1 MATVAQAGEVRAG
14 GVGAP
19 VQTSQTALV
28 WQRFRRHRAG
38 IVGLTVLVLMS
49 LSVIIIP
56 MLSPFTTSQVNGL
69 QQYAPFGT
77 VDSYTNQVHWLGT
90 DTFGRDEMVRLF
102 SAGRV
107 SMFVAFGSALMIVLV
122 GSIIGAVSGYYGG
135 MVDTL
140 LMRFT
145 DLMLAIPLLPM
156 YLFTLRLLKGA
167 DFLHPMWVDP
177 DMSGWLN
184 LVLVMAV
191 FTLFGWMSLAR
202 LVRGSVL
209 TLRSL
214 EFVEAARA
222 LGASNRRIIFK
233 HLIPNSIAPIV
244 VAATF
249 AVGDFII
256 LEAILGYFTH
266 GITDPPFPT
275 WGNMLALYQGLVLNI
290 TSLNPFENVRGY
302 LFLLPSIMI
311 LITVLSINYVG
322 DALRSALDP
331 HRTE

>member
-1 MATVAQAGEVRAG
+1 MATVAQAERAI
-14 GVGAP
+14 AP
-19 VQTSQTALV
+19 AQARQSALI

-38 IVGLTVLVLMS
+38 VTGLLVLALMC
-49 LSVIIIP
+49 LSAIVIP
-56 MLSPFTTSQVNGL
+56 MISPFSTSEANGL
-69 QQYAPFGT
+69 QQYAPFGA
-77 VDSYTNQVHWLGT
+77 VDTYKNQVHWLGT

-102 SAGRV
+102 TAGRV
-107 SMFVAFGSALMIVLV
+107 SMFVAFGSAVLIVLV
-122 GSIIGAVSGYYGG
+122 GALIGATAGYYGG
-135 MVDTL
+135 WVDTL

-145 DLMLAIPLLPM
+145 DLMLAIPLLPV
-156 YLFTLRLLKGA
+156 YLFALRLLRGA
-167 DFLHPMWVDP
+167 AFLQPWWKDP
-177 DMSGWLN
+177 DINSWLN
-184 LVLVMAV
+184 LGLVMAV

-202 LVRGSVL
+202 MVRGSVL

-222 LGASNRRIIFK
+222 LGASNSRIIFK
-233 HLIPNSIAPIV
+233 HLLPNSVAPIV

-266 GITDPPFPT
+266 GITDPPFPS
-275 WGNMLALYQGLVLNI
+275 WGNMLALFQGLALNI
-290 TSLNPFENVRGY
+290 TNLNPFENVRGY

-322 DALRSALDP
+322 DALRNALDP

>member
-1 MATVAQAGEVRAG
+1 MATVEQAERITAPAQV
-14 GVGAP
+14 
-19 VQTSQTALV
+19 SQSALIR
-28 WQRFRRHRAG
+28 QRFRRHRAG
-38 IVGLTVLVLMS
+38 VAGLLTLALLS

-56 MLSPFTTSQVNGL
+56 MVSPFTLYEANGL

-77 VDSYTNQVHWLGT
+77 MDVIKHEVHWLGT

-102 SAGRV
+102 TAGRV
-107 SMFVAFGSALMIVLV
+107 SMFVAFGSALLIVLL
-122 GSIIGAVSGYYGG
+122 GSLIGATAGYYGG
-135 MVDTL
+135 WVDSL

-145 DLMLAIPLLPM
+145 DLMLAIPLLPV
-156 YLFTLRLLKGA
+156 YLFALRLLRGA
-167 DFLHPMWVDP
+167 DFLRPWWNNP
-177 DMSGWLN
+177 DVNSWLN
-184 LVLVMAV
+184 LGLVMSV

-202 LVRGSVL
+202 IVRGSVL

-222 LGASNRRIIFK
+222 LGASHRRIIFR
-233 HLIPNSIAPIV
+233 HLLPNSVAPIV

-256 LEAILGYFTH
+256 LEAILSYFTH

-275 WGNMLALYQGLVLNI
+275 WGNMLALFQGLALNI

-302 LFLLPSIMI
+302 LFLLPSVMI

-322 DALRSALDP
+322 EALRSALDP
-331 HRTE
+331 HRLE

>member
-1 MATVAQAGEVRAG
+1 MATVAQAERTT
-14 GVGAP
+14 AP
-19 VQTSQTALV
+19 AKSRQSALV

-38 IVGLTVLVLMS
+38 VTGLCVLALMS
-49 LSVIIIP
+49 LLVVIIPIV
-56 MLSPFTTSQVNGL
+56 SPFNTFEANGL

-77 VDSYTNQVHWLGT
+77 VDVVKNEVHWLGT

-102 SAGRV
+102 MAGRV
-107 SMFVAFGSALMIVLV
+107 SMFVAFGSALLIVLV
-122 GSIIGAVSGYYGG
+122 GSLIGATAGYYGG
-135 MVDTL
+135 LVDTM

-145 DLMLAIPLLPM
+145 DLMLAIPLLPV
-156 YLFTLRLLKGA
+156 YLFALRLLRGA
-167 DFLHPMWVDP
+167 DFLRPWWDDP
-177 DMSGWLN
+177 DANSWLN
-184 LVLVMAV
+184 LGLVMAV

-202 LVRGSVL
+202 MVRGSVL

-233 HLIPNSIAPIV
+233 HLLPNSVAPIV

-266 GITDPPFPT
+266 GIMDPPFPT
-275 WGNMLALYQGLVLNI
+275 WGNMLALFQGLALNI
-290 TSLNPFENVRGY
+290 TNLNPFENVRGY

-322 DALRSALDP
+322 DALRNALDP

>member
-1 MATVAQAGEVRAG
+1 MATVAQAERVI
-14 GVGAP
+14 AP
-19 VQTSQTALV
+19 AQPSQSALV
-28 WQRFRRHRAG
+28 WQRFRRHKAG
-38 IVGLTVLVLMS
+38 VTGLAVLVLMS
-49 LSVIIIP
+49 LSVIFIP
-56 MLSPFTTSQVNGL
+56 IFSPFNTFEANGL

-77 VDSYTNQVHWLGT
+77 MDTFKNQVHWLGT

-102 SAGRV
+102 TAGRV
-107 SMFVAFGSALMIVLV
+107 SMFVAFSSAVLIVLV
-122 GSIIGAVSGYYGG
+122 GSLIGATAGYYGG
-135 MVDTL
+135 VVDTL

-167 DFLHPMWVDP
+167 PFLQSWWRDP
-177 DMSGWLN
+177 NINSWLN
-184 LVLVMAV
+184 LGLVMAV

-202 LVRGSVL
+202 MVRGSVL

-233 HLIPNSIAPIV
+233 HLLPNSIAPIV

-275 WGNMLALYQGLVLNI
+275 WGNMLALFQGLALNI

-322 DALRSALDP
+322 DALRNALDP
-331 HRTE
+331 HRVD

>member
-1 MATVAQAGEVRAG
+1 MATVVQAERVIAPAQA
-14 GVGAP
+14 
-19 VQTSQTALV
+19 SQSALV

-38 IVGLTVLVLMS
+38 LTGLIVLALMS
-49 LSVIIIP
+49 LSVIVIP
-56 MLSPFTTSQVNGL
+56 MISPFSTSEANGL
-69 QQYAPFGT
+69 QQYASFGT
-77 VDSYTNQVHWLGT
+77 MDLLKNQVHWLGT

-102 SAGRV
+102 AAGRV
-107 SMFVAFGSALMIVLV
+107 SMFVAFGSAVLIVIV
-122 GSIIGAVSGYYGG
+122 GAIIGATAGYYGG
-135 MVDTL
+135 WVDSL

-156 YLFTLRLLKGA
+156 YLFALRLLRGA
-167 DFLHPMWVDP
+167 DFLHPWWIDP
-177 DMSGWLN
+177 NINSWLN
-184 LVLVMAV
+184 LGLVMSV

-202 LVRGSVL
+202 MVRGSVL

-222 LGASNRRIIFK
+222 LGAGNRRIIFR
-233 HLIPNSIAPIV
+233 HLLPNSVAPIV

-275 WGNMLALYQGLVLNI
+275 WGNMLALFQGLALNI
-290 TSLNPFENVRGY
+290 TNLNPFENVRGY

-311 LITVLSINYVG
+311 LITVLSINYIG
-322 DALRSALDP
+322 DALRNALDP
-331 HRTE
+331 HRAE